1 VTVSSGCSTS
11 SRSPEGPTGPS
22 IASVPELRLTVLG
35 PLSISVDGAAVPL
48 GERARALIAALTC
61 RPDHRARTDE
71 LVEVLWRDEPP
82 TDARNALQALVSRV
96 RRQLGDAATV
106 LVTSTDGYALVLP
119 PEVLDADRLE
129 TAVRRARAPGGR
141 PLAEVAADL
150 TAALASWRGEPYAEY
165 ADDPAAVVAA
175 SRLAE
180 VRLEALELRAEAVL
194 AEGGGPAL
202 VAELTAAVEEEPTRE
217 RLHRALA
224 LALYR
229 AGRQTDALTTLAGL
243 VGRLRDGFGLD
254 PEPATTR
261 LQAALLSHDERLT
274 GAPLESPQPASAAVS
289 TPPSGRPHAPAAARS
304 SFVGRSRELEDL
316 RAALAADRVVT
327 LLGPGGTGKTRLALE
342 AVRELHPPPG
352 DGVAFVELASITDA
366 DDVVGQV
373 AWAVGVDPEPAG
385 GVGAT
390 RTPGT
395 SALDRLRDHVAGR
408 ELLVL
413 LDNCE
418 HLLDATAAVVEHLL
432 DAGTRV
438 RVVATSR
445 EALRVP
451 GEVLLPVPPLALPS
465 DDHGSPEQLLGSDA
479 VRLFVDRATASDPAF
494 RLDATTA
501 TAVAAVCRR
510 LDGLPLAIELAAART
525 ATLPVATLVE
535 RLDDR
540 FRLLTGGRRTVRRQ
554 QTLEAVVRWSYDL
567 LDPAQRCVLRRLG
580 VFAGPVPVPV
590 VERVVADVDPRD
602 GQVATSDVLPLLLEL
617 AERSL
622 VSLDDAGE
630 DLGVRTLETIRAFAL
645 QRLLDEDDADAL
657 RERHAAAFASRAAIA
672 AVALRGPSQLI
683 WLDRLDREVDDYRG
697 ALAWS
702 LDRDPGRAVAMAA
715 DLAWY
720 WWLHDQRAEGIRW
733 LERALHTG
741 AAAATPVGA
750 AFAWGWLAFLRAFD
764 NRGGVDEAVQA
775 ARDSYATLED
785 EAPGVVVVGVPLL
798 LGYAEVVAGGDATRV
813 LPQLEQLA
821 IRAEAIG
828 EDWVAAASHFVVA
841 GLAHAAGQRDVV
853 VPAAE
858 HALAAA
864 RRAGERWAEFQTL
877 QLLAEVRAR
886 AGAYATAAEH
896 LARAIPLG
904 DAVGSRE
911 RVREMWVQRAMLDML
926 AGDLDTA
933 RARLAEL
940 LVEPPAHARDLA
952 HSMAWNGLGM
962 VLRRQQDPDGAA
974 DAHARAVAGFEAAGD
989 PQGVAEACVGLALAE
1004 VQRGQVAAAR
1014 AAMAT
1019 AVGSAGADGV
1029 PFLGAT
1035 VPLLHEGAAAVA
1047 EAMGDPELALHHL
1060 GRAAALREGLG
1071 SALVGGERF
1080 DVDRVEAAARTA
1092 LTPDVADG
1100 ALSAGA
1106 GRVGLLLPVD

>member
-1 VTVSSGCSTS
+1 
-11 SRSPEGPTGPS
+11 
-22 IASVPELRLTVLG
+22 VPELRLAVLG
-35 PLSISVDGAAVPL
+35 PLLISVDGAVVPL

-61 RPDHRARTDE
+61 RPGHRARTDE
-71 LVEVLWRDEPP
+71 LVEVLWRDQPP

-106 LVTSTDGYALVLP
+106 LVTSTDGYALDLP

-129 TAVRRARAPGGR
+129 TAVRRGRDPGGR

-150 TAALASWRGEPYAEY
+150 TAALGAWQGEPYAEF

-180 VRLEALELRAEAVL
+180 LRLEALELRAEAVL

-202 VAELTAAVEEEPTRE
+202 VAELTAAVADEPTRE

-224 LALYR
+224 TALYR
-229 AGRQTDALTTLAGL
+229 AGRQADALTTLAGL
-243 VGRLRDGFGLD
+243 VARLRDGFGLD

-261 LQAALLSHDERLT
+261 LQAALLSHDERL
-274 GAPLESPQPASAAVS
+274 ASPSRESPRPADATASA
-289 TPPSGRPHAPAAARS
+289 PSAGRPHTPAAARS
-304 SFVGRSRELEDL
+304 SFVGRARELDDL
-316 RAALAADRVVT
+316 RAALAVHRVVT

-342 AVRELHPPPG
+342 AVRELAPSPR
-352 DGVAFVELASITDA
+352 DGVAFVELASITDD

-373 AWAVGVDPEPAG
+373 AGAIGVDPEPAG
-385 GVGAT
+385 GVGT
-390 RTPGT
+390 TQTHGVST
-395 SALDRLRDHVAGR
+395 LDRLRDHVGGR

-418 HLLDATAAVVEHLL
+418 HLLDAAAAVAEQLL
-432 DAGTRV
+432 DAGRHV
-438 RVVATSR
+438 RVLATSR

-465 DDHGSPEQLLGSDA
+465 DERGSPEQLLASDA
-479 VRLFVDRATASDPAF
+479 VRLFVARATASDPTF
-494 RLDATTA
+494 RLDTTTA
-501 TAVAAVCRR
+501 AAVAGVCRR

-525 ATLPVATLVE
+525 ATLPVTTLVE

-540 FRLLTGGRRTVRRQ
+540 FRLLTGGRRTVPRQ
-554 QTLEAVVRWSYDL
+554 QTLEAVVQWSYDL
-567 LDPAQRCVLRRLG
+567 LDDPQRRVLRRLG

-590 VERVVADVDPRD
+590 VERVVADGDTPN
-602 GQVATSDVLPLLLEL
+602 GAVARSDVLPLLLAL

-622 VSLDDAGE
+622 VSLDDTGE

-645 QRLLDEDDADAL
+645 QRLLDEDDASGV
-657 RERHAAAFASRAAIA
+657 RERHAAVFASRAATA
-672 AVALRGPSQLI
+672 AVALRGPSQLV

-702 LDRDPGRAVAMAA
+702 LERDPGRAVAMAA

-741 AAAATPVGA
+741 AAAASPAGA
-750 AFAWGWLAFLRAFD
+750 AFAWSWVAFLRAFD
-764 NRGGVDEAVQA
+764 NRRGVDEALQA
-775 ARDSYATLED
+775 ARDSYATLD
-785 EAPGVVVVGVPLL
+785 DDAAGVVVVGVPLL
-798 LGYAEVVAGGDATRV
+798 LGYAEVVAGGDPAAV
-813 LPQLEQLA
+813 LPQLRQLA
-821 IRAEAIG
+821 ARAEEIG

-841 GLAHAAGQRDVV
+841 GLAHAAGEHDVV

-926 AGDLDTA
+926 AGDLDAA
-933 RARLAEL
+933 RVRLAEL

-962 VLRRQQDPDGAA
+962 VLRRQQDADGAV
-974 DAHARAVAGFEAAGD
+974 DAHARAAAGFAAGGE
-989 PQGVAEACVGLALAE
+989 PQGVAEARVGLALAE
-1004 VQRGQVAAAR
+1004 VQRGQVGAAR
-1014 AAMAT
+1014 AAMAA
-1019 AVGSAGADGV
+1019 AVGSAGGEGV

-1047 EAMGDPELALHHL
+1047 VASGDPELALHHL
-1060 GRAAALREGLG
+1060 GRAAALREGMN
-1071 SALVGGERF
+1071 ATLVGGERF
-1080 DVDRVEAAARTA
+1080 DVDRVEATARA
-1092 LTPDVADG
+1092 MLTPDAADR
-1100 ALSAGA
+1100 ALAAGA
-1106 GRVGLLLPVD
+1106 DRVGLLLPVD